1 MVQDEPAE
9 ELLDGG
15 VLGVLLDEDGGGVVP
30 PPASQAVAF
39 SASCASVPSGSAT
52 SRCLDLS
59 LTAVAAPGAR

>member
-39 SASCASVPSGSAT
+39 SASCASVPLVWLLVVVLIS
-52 SRCLDLS
+52 
-59 LTAVAAPGAR
+59 P